1 MPLIL
6 MLALQAAAAPAPAA
20 PPSLAAIDFDLASYS
35 RSALGGDACRRDD
48 ASAIVVCARHG
59 AGDYPLAQMARI
71 FEPGRIVA
79 QTRLTGNLVGDVH
92 GESVTLDRGAVSNR
106 AMARLTLGF

>member
-1 MPLIL
+1 MPMAFL
-6 MLALQAAAAPAPAA
+6 LALQAAAASVPALPR
-20 PPSLAAIDFDLASYS
+20 IDFDLASYS
-35 RSALGGDACRRDD
+35 QTELGLGRGACRRDD
-48 ASAIVVCARHG
+48 PTAITVCARRG
-59 AGDYPLAQMARI
+59 AGDYPLAEMARI
-71 FEPGRIVA
+71 FEPHRIVA

>member
-6 MLALQAAAAPAPAA
+6 VLAFQATAAPAQPLV
-20 PPSLAAIDFDLASYS
+20 PIDFDLARYS
-35 RSALGGDACRRDD
+35 QNGLGPDACRRDD
-48 ASAIVVCARHG
+48 PSAIVVCARRG
-59 AGDYPLAQMARI
+59 AGAYPLAEMARI

>member
-6 MLALQAAAAPAPAA
+6 VLAFQAAAAPAQPLV
-20 PPSLAAIDFDLASYS
+20 PIDFDLARYS
-35 RSALGGDACRRDD
+35 QNELGLGRDGCRRDD
-48 ASAIVVCARHG
+48 PSAITVCGRRG
-59 AGDYPLAQMARI
+59 AGAYPLAAMARI